1 MSDDGDLGR
10 SSAPVRSGTILGHFI
25 DCWRGDARLWDAFLA
40 SVIVFAILVLPVAL
54 LREYAHSSGWPPHT
68 QSMLLLLQATVAPL
82 FVVWFTVSMWRS
94 ARRNFLLGQRFWP
107 IVASLTAAV
116 VVAMWL
122 ANFIGTVLLAP
133 R

>member
-1 MSDDGDLGR
+1 L
-10 SSAPVRSGTILGHFI
+10 
-25 DCWRGDARLWDAFLA
+25 
-40 SVIVFAILVLPVAL
+40 
-54 LREYAHSSGWPPHT
+54 GWPPHA
-68 QSMLLLLQATVAPL
+68 QSMLLLLQAIVAPL

-94 ARRNFLLGQRFWP
+94 ARWNFLLGQRFWP